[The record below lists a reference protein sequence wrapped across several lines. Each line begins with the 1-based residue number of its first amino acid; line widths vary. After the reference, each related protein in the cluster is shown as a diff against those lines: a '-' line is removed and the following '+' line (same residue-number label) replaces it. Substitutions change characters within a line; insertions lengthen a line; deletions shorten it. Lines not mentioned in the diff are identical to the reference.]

1 MIKSTDRR
9 DACLMFF
16 EWFKNPRKLIVLARL
31 LHLEVIRIDSEMEK
45 AGKVDEDTATGPS
58 ILPGASQ
65 WLHAFEQRQASDTP
79 NPRSTSRRFSNHL

>member
-31 LHLEVIRIDSEMEK
+31 LHLEVIRIDSV
-45 AGKVDEDTATGPS
+45 GQVDEDTATRPS
-58 ILPGASQ
+58 ILLGGSQ
-65 WLHAFEQRQASDTP
+65 RSHAFEQRQRQRHPQSPQNLAP
-79 NPRSTSRRFSNHL
+79 IQ